1 MTDSTP
7 TILLTND
14 DGIQAPG
21 LAALRDMLAPLG
33 RIVVVAPERDNSAV
47 SHALTMNRPLR
58 LQDLGAGRFAVDGTP
73 TDCVIIG
80 LGKVLTK
87 KPALLVS
94 GINRGVNLG
103 DDISYSGTV
112 SAAIEATMYGVPA
125 MAVSMGL
132 VVGLFG
138 ETPAY
143 EQTAAI
149 VSALAEKL
157 LSGGLPGN
165 TLLNVNFPPGGL
177 YKGVRLTR
185 QGRRLWENPIKEV
198 SDPWGETRYWI
209 GGGRFQ
215 VENEDDTDVAAV
227 SEGYVSVTPIHLD
240 TTNHAALAA
249 LRRHWPMDELG

>member
-1 MTDSTP
+1 MSGQP
-7 TILLTND
+7 LTILLTND
-14 DGIQAPG
+14 DGVQASG

-33 RIVVVAPERDNSAV
+33 HVVVVAPERDNSAV
-47 SHALTMNRPLR
+47 SHAMTMGRPLR
-58 LQDLGAGRFAVDGTP
+58 LQDLGGGRFAVDGTP

-80 LGKVLTK
+80 LGRVLTE

-94 GINRGVNLG
+94 GINRGANLG
-103 DDISYSGTV
+103 DDIAYSGTV

-132 VVGLFG
+132 FVGLLG

-143 EQTAAI
+143 ERAAA
-149 VSALAEKL
+149 VVCALAAKIL
-157 LSGGLPGN
+157 GGGLPEN
-165 TLLNVNFPPGGL
+165 TLVNVNFPPGGL

-185 QGRRLWENPIKEV
+185 QGRRLWENSIKEV

-209 GGGRFQ
+209 GGGRFRI
-215 VENEDDTDVAAV
+215 ESEDDTDVAAV

-240 TTNHAALAA
+240 TTNHMALET
-249 LRRHWPMDELG
+249 LRRSWLVEELG